1 MKYELANDESFQI
14 EKSNGTVIDV
24 VTSLDGIEQL
34 LSQI

>member
-1 MKYELANDESFQI
+1 MKYELGNNESFQI